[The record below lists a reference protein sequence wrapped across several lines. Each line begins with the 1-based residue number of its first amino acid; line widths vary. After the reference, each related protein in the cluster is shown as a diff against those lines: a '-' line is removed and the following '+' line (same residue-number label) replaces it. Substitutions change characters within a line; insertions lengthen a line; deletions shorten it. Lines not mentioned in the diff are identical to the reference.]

1 MRTRSFWLF
10 AVAMSVCGAGDF
22 LLTTHLV
29 PMATDHGVPTSTA
42 VAMLAWFGLLSLGG
56 ILLAGPASDL
66 IGDRVPIA
74 LAFGLRVVL
83 FLLVMRYQNTAT
95 FWALSLGFG
104 FTFLITAPLTTTLMG
119 RLYGFASI
127 GLLGGFITTVHHLGG
142 GIWAYLGGV
151 VYDAT
156 GGYALAMGISAAAS
170 AVALVCTLLIKEV
183 RHVAPDDTPGA
194 QAGREAERG
203 LASPAQPGV

>member
-1 MRTRSFWLF
+1 MF
-10 AVAMSVCGAGDF
+10 VCGAGDF

-56 ILLAGPASDL
+56 ILLAGPLSDL
-66 IGDRVPIA
+66 IGDKVPIA
-74 LAFGLRVVL
+74 SAFALRVIL
-83 FLLVMRYQNTAT
+83 FLLVMRFQSTAA

-119 RLYGFASI
+119 RMYGFANI
-127 GLLGGFITTVHHLGG
+127 GLLGGFITTVHHVGG
-142 GIWAYLGGV
+142 GLWAYLGGA

-156 GGYALAMGISAAAS
+156 GGYGPAMGVSAAVS
-170 AVALVCTLLIKEV
+170 AVALVCTLLIREV
-183 RHVAPDDTPGA
+183 RHVAPD
-194 QAGREAERG
+194 EERSQG
-203 LASPAQPGV
+203 PVRRSRAA